1 MLLTQSD
8 RLNRAVG
15 SLHVEKRVQIA
26 KMPNKMTECIF
37 NALAFLFV
45 VNLQCLDTLRLC
57 VKNIINFEGGQESH
71 VYPLG

>member
-1 MLLTQSD
+1 MHLTKND
-8 RLNRAVG
+8 GLNRAVV
-15 SLHVEKRVQIA
+15 SLTVEQMAQGRKSL
-26 KMPNKMTECIF
+26 NKMTECIF

-57 VKNIINFEGGQESH
+57 VKNIVNFEGGQESH